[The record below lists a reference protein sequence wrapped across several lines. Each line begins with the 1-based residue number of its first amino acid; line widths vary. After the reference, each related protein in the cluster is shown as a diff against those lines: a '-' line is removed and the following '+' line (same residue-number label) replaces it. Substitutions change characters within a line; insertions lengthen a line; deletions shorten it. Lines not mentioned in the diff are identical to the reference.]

1 MQDDDLTFR
10 VDRIDLTEVE
20 IRVARVDRTMWRWQ
34 VSYVGSIQFQGWTH
48 DGEIEAFRKAQAHR
62 DLWLEHELDAIR
74 RLPADD
80 DTETP

>member
-34 VSYVGSIQFQGWTH
+34 VLYVGSVQVQGWTH
-48 DGEIEAFRKAQAHR
+48 ESEADAWHRAQQHR
-62 DLWLEHELDAIR
+62 DVWIEQELEAIR